1 VDAVLA
7 EIGLDRIPRLVIFNK
22 VDTVSPLW
30 AKAIASRFNGVVC
43 SAINPGT
50 FEGLLKEIEKS
61 VWGEERVELRAAG
74 GEQKTT

>member
-1 VDAVLA
+1 MARRELH
-7 EIGLDRIPRLVIFNK
+7 LDRIPRLVIFNK

-50 FEGLLKEIEKS
+50 FEELLKEIEKS
-61 VWGEERVELRAAG
+61 VWGEESAELRVTSAESKA
-74 GEQKTT
+74 K